1 MRMPLIRT
9 TIGLL
14 TRPPLLLWQL
24 DENALSLSASHSLQI
39 YIHIVLTTITRR
51 RKRNAEHGQRA
62 QGWRC
67 TILYQLHKEEAAAA
81 ETNP

>member
-1 MRMPLIRT
+1 
-9 TIGLL
+9 
-14 TRPPLLLWQL
+14 
-24 DENALSLSASHSLQI
+24 LSLSASHSLQI

>member
-14 TRPPLLLWQL
+14 TRH
-24 DENALSLSASHSLQI
+24 EHELSLSASHSLQI

-62 QGWRC
+62 QVWRC

>member
-14 TRPPLLLWQL
+14 TRLPLLLWQL
-24 DENALSLSASHSLQI
+24 DENELSVCSRSLQI

-51 RKRNAEHGQRA
+51 RKRNA
-62 QGWRC
+62 
-67 TILYQLHKEEAAAA
+67 
-81 ETNP
+81 